1 MAALR
6 LVKGFYEKGPDVLCF
21 CLFALGKISTTGSA
35 DQHYLRMVVK
45 LAVCHGVQI
54 CEPFFGGVV
63 GDGVCVG
70 VDGEPCVGG
79 GGRNHGV
86 QPVGRLDQTFV

>member
-1 MAALR
+1 MKNVQMFYVFVCLLNFSKETPIHLR
-6 LVKGFYEKGPDVLCF
+6 KI
-21 CLFALGKISTTGSA
+21 FATGSA
-35 DQHYLRMVVK
+35 NQHYLRMVVK

-54 CEPFFGGVV
+54 GEPFFGGGV
-63 GDGVCVG
+63 GGGVCVG

>member
-1 MAALR
+1 MKN
-6 LVKGFYEKGPDVLCF
+6 VQMFYVF
-21 CLFALGKISTTGSA
+21 VCLLNFSKVTTSCLGKISTTGSA
-35 DQHYLRMVVK
+35 DEHYLRMVVK

-54 CEPFFGGVV
+54 GEPFFGGGV
-63 GDGVCVG
+63 GGGVCVG